1 MRRATSFTLGVNN
14 IAGTAPPACYSC
26 QLSNYDP
33 SVYDLPAQFVYFRV
47 GLKL

>member
-1 MRRATSFTLGVNN
+1 MNSNANNCN

-33 SVYDLPAQFVYFRV
+33 ALYDLPGQFFYARV
-47 GLKL
+47 GVKL